1 MTLTATDIHNWQR
14 SLRYFFRSLSGI
26 FRVPQYSIVAHC
38 QCCWN
43 RSSQNRF
50 PAQWKLG
57 LNPPICICVYIYIYI
72 YTHIHIGGF
81 NPNFHWAG
89 KRFWLERFQ
98 QHWQCA
104 TMLYWG
110 TRKIPERLRKKYL
123 KLLCQLCISVAVS
136 VILFAIVHTVYI
148 PNFSG
153 FGSVSAEIL
162 AEMWQDVCF
171 WQVFF

>member
-1 MTLTATDIHNWQR
+1 MVNIVQLDQWSAFLKLASRPYYGNSGPATK
-14 SLRYFFRSLSGI
+14 
-26 FRVPQYSIVAHC
+26 
-38 QCCWN
+38 
-43 RSSQNRF
+43 
-50 PAQWKLG
+50 WKLEMTA
-57 LNPPICICVYIYIYI
+57 PIGAVIS
-72 YTHIHIGGF
+72 
-81 NPNFHWAG
+81 NFHWAG

-98 QHWQCA
+98 RNWQCA
-104 TMLYWG
+104 TMLYGG

-162 AEMWQDVCF
+162 AEM
-171 WQVFF
+171 